1 MILSELNYLE
11 PVSEN
16 KVIVGG
22 MFTSTWT
29 DSTYSHA
36 AANAGPDGI
45 VVEAYA
51 TAVSGAI
58 GDHTSASTL
67 TTTNIYTNNISTTA
81 NAMAK
86 AGSMSLGP
94 EGYDASNSLASSLYI
109 LSPHGETSLDFAS
122 SSSI

>member
-22 MFTSTWT
+22 MLTSTWT

-36 AANAGPDGI
+36 VADAGPNGI

-51 TAVSGAI
+51 AAVSGAI
-58 GDHTSASTL
+58 GDYTSAFAL
-67 TTTNIYTNNISTTA
+67 TNTNTDTNNIFTFA
-81 NAMAK
+81 NAMAN
-86 AGSMSLGP
+86 AASMSLGP

-109 LSPHGETSLDFAS
+109 LSPQGETSLDFAS

>member
-16 KVIVGG
+16 KLILGG
-22 MFTSTWT
+22 ISTATGT

-36 AANAGPDGI
+36 AADAGPDGI
-45 VVEAYA
+45 VSAA
-51 TAVSGAI
+51 ALSGAI
-58 GDHTSASTL
+58 GDYTSAFAL
-67 TTTNIYTNNISTTA
+67 TNTNTYTNNIFTIA
-81 NAMAK
+81 NAMAN